1 MSAISVMPG
10 EESEYHSDSH
20 NDANSGSPADGASP
34 RQLRAQQ
41 DRLPLLRA
49 ALPQQPEYVELLLT
63 AAARL
68 IQMPSSLC
76 GLFQIV
82 ENLERIL
89 PLLNGVAP
97 EVGTYS
103 DLIGR
108 WCTLIAGTRASD
120 PLREEKLLTRAFLE
134 KDREGRLSV
143 RPPLQGLYTDHAV
156 WCALWFW
163 SGTLDNETRFETYQL
178 LQAHYLGAWLHLQHT
193 GRKLSRPQRIYESG
207 LLLRTI
213 HQPNQGG
220 ELDRLASSVKDRD
233 LLYDKLKWLHVN
245 GSKDLKQ
252 GYGAF
257 ADLLNEGHNMGHPS
271 VFQWRAPGEAGSGHG
286 KRRRNPNYLYSD
298 HAEFWQFFEPGRGDP
313 EQDWVSVGIEEQ
325 QPAPLVAESLV
336 EDGIDPEE
344 FSRPDMAWV
353 DIEELTDSADELG
366 ELPPLGSLFAIA
378 RARARHLVM
387 DVQRFTTRRS
397 RIRIGTFAQIMG
409 ALDKCYKQAQEQK
422 AVTQFKSVRDN
433 ADKLL
438 ETLQLVA
445 VALVTGTPPE
455 QVRRLPKYHTVSE
468 LPSDYRLSYVP
479 KHNLWLRPH
488 VPPDRNVLAERYR
501 QCRIE
506 TWPRIVLSDVWSV
519 GKCLPEAVEDKWFKH
534 RFSLYE
540 RVFRTHIGSELEKVG
555 VDSRWQ
561 RMVAMGDLLPSWFQ
575 GMEEGDHLRA
585 AIIFGRD
592 DRLAHT
598 QRYYT
603 AVDRNQLDKYYAR
616 VMDDLWYLL
625 GDNGFKPISGLFKRR
640 SPVDIPPSL
649 VGDDRIPRIESVRAL
664 IKALHQQLQE
674 LPATGDFEQ
683 QIAWHNNLTVYTSL
697 GMALVTGFRT
707 VRTPVPDLTAI
718 DASTGLLCLQEKDRR
733 DGAHGRIVWLP
744 ERMQTQIAYYQRHL
758 KRLRRHLPG
767 DWPTELRVPATKQ
780 RDYSQFGSDEY
791 VLMLDKTFFFIISDN
806 DGRWMPAEL
815 TGMALQ
821 QRLNAIEADHWPV
834 PNAGRHFL
842 RSYLVHEGCPH
853 TLINAHFGHWGYGEE
868 VWGPYS
874 AFDPQRYRQGIAP
887 YLNSLLETLDY
898 RMVEVEV

>member
-1 MSAISVMPG
+1 MPG
-10 EESEYHSDSH
+10 EESEYHSDSSH
-20 NDANSGSPADGASP
+20 NDTDSGSAPATGAST

-41 DRLPLLRA
+41 DRLPLLCA
-49 ALPQQPEYVELLLT
+49 ALPQQPEYAWLLLT

-68 IQMPSSLC
+68 IQMPSALS

-82 ENLERIL
+82 KNLERIL

-97 EVGTYS
+97 EVGTCA

-108 WCTLIAGTRASD
+108 WCTLIAGIRASD
-120 PLREEKLLTRAFLE
+120 PLRDEKLLTRAFLE

-156 WCALWFW
+156 WCASWFR

-178 LQAHYLGAWLHLQHT
+178 LQAHYLGAWLHLQHA
-193 GRKLSRPQRIYESG
+193 GRKLSRPQRIYEVG

-213 HQPNQGG
+213 HQPVLGG
-220 ELDRLASSVKDRD
+220 ELDRLASKVTDRE
-233 LLYDKLKWLHVN
+233 KLHHGLKGLHID

-257 ADLLNEGHNMGHPS
+257 ADLLNEGHQMGHPS
-271 VFQWRAPGEAGSGHG
+271 VFQWRTSGEGGSGHG
-286 KRRRNPNYLYSD
+286 KRRRNPNHLYSD
-298 HAEFWQFFEPGRGDP
+298 HAEYWQFLEPGRGAP
-313 EQDWVSVGIEEQ
+313 EHDWVSVGIEEQ
-325 QPAPLVAESLV
+325 QPAPPVAESLV
-336 EDGIDPEE
+336 EDGIDPGE

-353 DIEELTDSADELG
+353 DLEELTDSDDLG
-366 ELPPLGSLFAIA
+366 ELPPLSSLFAIA

-387 DVQRFTTRRS
+387 EVQRFTTRRS
-397 RIRIGTFAQIMG
+397 RIRIGTFVQIIEV
-409 ALDKCYKQAQEQK
+409 LDKLYKQAQEQK
-422 AVTQFKSVRDN
+422 AATQFKSDRDD
-433 ADKLL
+433 ADQIL

-455 QVRRLPKYHTVSE
+455 QVRHLPKYRAVSE

-479 KHNLWLRPH
+479 RHSVWLRPH

-501 QCRIE
+501 QHSIE

-519 GKCLPEAVEDKWFKH
+519 GERLPEAAADMWFKR

-540 RVFRTHIGSELEKVG
+540 RVFRTHIGAELEKVG

-616 VMDDLWYLL
+616 VMDELWCLL
-625 GDNGFKPISGLFKRR
+625 RDNGFKPISELFQRR
-640 SPVDIPPSL
+640 ASVDIPPSL

-664 IKALHQQLQE
+664 IKALHQKLQE
-674 LPATGDFEQ
+674 LPATGDLEQ
-683 QIAWHNNLTVYTSL
+683 QIAWHNDLTAYTVL

-718 DASTGLLCLQEKDRR
+718 DTSTGLLCLQEKDRK

-744 ERMQTQIAYYQRHL
+744 ECMQTLITYYQQHL
-758 KRLRRHLPG
+758 KRLRRHLPEN
-767 DWPTELRVPATKQ
+767 WPTELRVPATKQ

-791 VLMLDKTFFFIISDN
+791 VLVLDKTFFFIIPDN
-806 DGRWMPAEL
+806 NGRWMPAEL
-815 TGMALQ
+815 TGKALQ

-834 PNAGRHFL
+834 PNAGRHLL

-898 RMVEVEV
+898 RMVGVE